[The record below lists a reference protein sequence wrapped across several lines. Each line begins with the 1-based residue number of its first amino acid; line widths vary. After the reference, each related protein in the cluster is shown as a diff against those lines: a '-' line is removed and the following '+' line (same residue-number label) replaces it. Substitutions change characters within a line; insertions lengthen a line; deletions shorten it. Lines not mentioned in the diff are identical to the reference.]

1 MARTSSTETAIKNML
16 IPLVQAIGRSG
27 KLLYLIIFL
36 IIGYFVYQFF
46 TKKSETSTIEYDTN
60 LIQVQIKNV
69 GKLVVTEGHFAE
81 VLTYKDK
88 KETYIPGLSFDKKA
102 LVIINA
108 DVTVGFDLSK
118 VTYDIDAKNKI
129 LSPKNAKTIFTT
141 PPPYCLKILF
151 GVAKMYIKARTRT
164 PRMICP

>member
-36 IIGYFVYQFF
+36 VIGYFVYQFF

-69 GKLVVTEGHFAE
+69 GK
-81 VLTYKDK
+81 
-88 KETYIPGLSFDKKA
+88 
-102 LVIINA
+102 IN
-108 DVTVGFDLSK
+108 
-118 VTYDIDAKNKI
+118 I
-129 LSPKNAKTIFTT
+129 LK
-141 PPPYCLKILF
+141 
-151 GVAKMYIKARTRT
+151 
-164 PRMICP
+164 